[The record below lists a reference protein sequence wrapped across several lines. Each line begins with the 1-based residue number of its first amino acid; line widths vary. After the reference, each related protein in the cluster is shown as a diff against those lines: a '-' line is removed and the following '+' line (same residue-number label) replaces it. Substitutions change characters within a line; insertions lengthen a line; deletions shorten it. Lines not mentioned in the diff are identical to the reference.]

1 MDAPTLTRSWPALAA
16 VGAGLLLLALG
27 AGALAPALGGPR
39 SAAAAA
45 IAAALMLLG
54 GAALA
59 WAIATL
65 RSGRP
70 VSPRLGISG
79 ALLGILGSV
88 IALLSDPARTSIVAI
103 AAAVLLLVIVGS
115 FCASAVGRRSGARQR
130 DGRTGMIGMIIGSAV
145 VAALVTPALAATE
158 VGRLAPDHSSH
169 SVFEQHSH

>member
-45 IAAALMLLG
+45 LAVALMLLG
-54 GAALA
+54 AAALA

-70 VSPRLGISG
+70 VSPRLGIAG
-79 ALLGILGSV
+79 ALLAMLGCAT
-88 IALLSDPARTSIVAI
+88 ALVSDPTRTSIAAI
-103 AAAVLLLVIVGS
+103 GAAVLLLVITGS
-115 FCASAVGRRSGARQR
+115 FCAFAVGRRAAARHR
-130 DGRTGMIGMIIGSAV
+130 DGRTGMIGMIVGSAV

-158 VGRLAPDHSSH
+158 VGRLAPDHGSH
-169 SVFEQHSH
+169 TVLEQHSH